1 MIAGFIAALKVLQFH
16 TVHLRSRAS
25 ILKWQERQLRAM
37 VRHAI
42 ENVPIYRE
50 LYSRAGI
57 DGNTIKTLNDIE
69 RLPILNKQTFIGR
82 PADEHID
89 NSRPFWP
96 AWESTSGTSGTP
108 FTFLLGRNALN
119 THYLDSICFRFLT
132 WLQPWRMEFS
142 RVKVARIKIRSR
154 SSPYRL
160 FIPVANY
167 LSDPHAAVRSL
178 AAFQPY
184 VLESYASILL
194 MLANVVA
201 SNPDLPKIRPGFIV
215 SFGEILT
222 PAARE
227 QLRAVFECDV
237 YDRYGIEEMSVVACE
252 CRLHNG
258 QHVHSESIIAEVVD
272 EHGNRQPDGEY
283 GRIVL
288 TDLTNTNMPFVRY
301 DTGDYGRMTWEPCPC
316 GLKTP
321 RVWFEG
327 RHAAVVVIKGKTIHH
342 LEFDAA
348 LDTFMHVIRQYQIAK
363 LSESEIEVR
372 ITVGDR
378 YVPDDHERIVGA
390 IRPLVGGGIQ
400 IAVRCMDV
408 LPITP
413 RGKCKILVDESGVMN
428 S

>member
-16 TVHLRSRAS
+16 TVHLRSRS
-25 ILKWQERQLRAM
+25 RILKWQERHLRMM

-42 ENVPIYRE
+42 QNVPIYTE

-57 DGNTIKTLNDIE
+57 DGSTIKTLHDIE

-82 PADEHID
+82 PADEHTD

-96 AWESTSGTSGTP
+96 VWESTSGTSGTP

-119 THYLDSICFRFLT
+119 TRYLDSICFRFLT

-160 FIPVANY
+160 FIPVAAY
-167 LSDPHAAVRSL
+167 LSDPNAAVRSL

-194 MLANVVA
+194 MLANFVE
-201 SNPDLPKIRPGFIV
+201 SNSELPKIRPGFIV

-227 QLRAVFECDV
+227 QLRTVFRCDV

-272 EHGNRQPDGEY
+272 KSGKQLPDGEY

-288 TDLTNTNMPFVRY
+288 TDLTNTNMPFLRY
-301 DTGDYGRMTWEPCPC
+301 ETGDYGRMTWEPCSC

-327 RHAAVVVIKGKTIHH
+327 RHAAFIVIKGKTIHH

-363 LSESEIEVR
+363 VSDSGIEIR
-372 ITVGDR
+372 ITIGDR
-378 YVPDDHERIVGA
+378 YIPDDEGRILSA
-390 IRPLVGGGIQ
+390 IRSLVGEGVQLTVKI
-400 IAVRCMDV
+400 MDEIPV
-408 LPITP
+408 TP
-413 RGKCKILVDESGVMN
+413 RGKCKILVDECSLTN

>member
-1 MIAGFIAALKVLQFH
+1 MIVGFVAALKVLQFH
-16 TVHLRSRAS
+16 TVHLRSRAR
-25 ILKWQERQLRAM
+25 ILKWQERHLRTM
-37 VRHAI
+37 VQHAL

-50 LYSRAGI
+50 LYSHVGI
-57 DGNTIKTLNDIE
+57 DDASIETLDDIQ

-82 PADEHID
+82 STDEYID

-96 AWESTSGTSGTP
+96 VWESTSGTSGTP
-108 FTFLLGRNALN
+108 FTFLLGRNAL
-119 THYLDSICFRFLT
+119 TARYLDSICFRFLT

-154 SSPYRL
+154 SLPYRL
-160 FIPVANY
+160 FIPVATY
-167 LSDPHAAVRSL
+167 LSDPHEAVRSL

-194 MLANVVA
+194 MLASVVE

-227 QLRAVFECDV
+227 QLRKVFGCDV

-252 CRLHNG
+252 CREHNG

-272 EHGNRQPDGEY
+272 EQGRRVSEGEY

-288 TDLTNTNMPFVRY
+288 TDLTNTSMPFIRY
-301 DTGDYGRMTWEPCPC
+301 ETGDYGRMTWEQCPC

-327 RHAAVVVIKGKTIHH
+327 RYAAFIVITGKTIHH

-363 LSESEIEVR
+363 VSGSAIEIR
-372 ITVGDR
+372 ITPGDQ
-378 YVPDDHERIVGA
+378 YMPHDERRILSA
-390 IRPLVGGGIQ
+390 IRPLVGDEVQLELRI
-400 IAVRCMDV
+400 MDEIPV
-408 LPITP
+408 TP
-413 RGKCKILVDESGVMN
+413 RGKCKILVDESGVATD
-428 S
+428 